1 MRKRTED
8 SFKLK
13 NLDDADEL
21 PTFAQK
27 RKKMYETVA
36 QSAIRNPR
44 LGGSGAC
51 SLALSKRNPA
61 YLEGTYIHRSNWNG
75 FAGSYNKKSKD
86 GYWTTHG
93 VSEGCLLVEPKK
105 WNEFY
110 SQLKEMSEFKL
121 ILRR

>member
-8 SFKLK
+8 SLKLK
-13 NLDDADEL
+13 NLDDADVL

-51 SLALSKRNPA
+51 PLALSIIQP
-61 YLEGTYIHRSNWNG
+61 
-75 FAGSYNKKSKD
+75 GSRCKL
-86 GYWTTHG
+86 GG
-93 VSEGCLLVEPKK
+93 
-105 WNEFY
+105 
-110 SQLKEMSEFKL
+110 KL
-121 ILRR
+121 IVY

>member
-13 NLDDADEL
+13 NLDDADVL

-44 LGGSGAC
+44 LGGSGAEM
-51 SLALSKRNPA
+51 NP
-61 YLEGTYIHRSNWNG
+61 
-75 FAGSYNKKSKD
+75 KS
-86 GYWTTHG
+86 WTQH
-93 VSEGCLLVEPKK
+93 
-105 WNEFY
+105 
-110 SQLKEMSEFKL
+110 
-121 ILRR
+121 LRFT